1 MPIRRYF
8 AFVGSVLLMLLFV
21 LDWYLPHPAAEAD
34 RADVDR
40 SIIRIHSRHKWP
52 SAVDFD
58 TRQPTIIPPQPVV
71 IAAEPAIAIP
81 PREAFA
87 MVHPPSQPVV
97 SKPARTVK
105 HVRPRTR
112 LARAPTPRLARYD
125 VSGFS

>member
-52 SAVDFD
+52 SAVVFD
-58 TRQPTIIPPQPVV
+58 TSQPTIIPPQPVV
-71 IAAEPAIAIP
+71 VAAEPAIEKP
-81 PREAFA
+81 PRGSFA
-87 MVHPPSQPVV
+87 MVHPPSQPVA
-97 SKPARTVK
+97 SKPDRIAK
-105 HVRPRTR
+105 HVRRR
-112 LARAPTPRLARYD
+112 SRVA
-125 VSGFS
+125 